1 MKFSCSPPDTRRS
14 PLLWQ
19 LHLCTEGKISLAA
32 AAAQAGKEQEWS
44 RETGEEAV
52 AMTQVVAVNP
62 GGRFGGG
69 RKDLESGFV
78 LKDELTEFDEFDI
91 WV

>member
-1 MKFSCSPPDTRRS
+1 
-14 PLLWQ
+14 
-19 LHLCTEGKISLAA
+19 
-32 AAAQAGKEQEWS
+32 
-44 RETGEEAV
+44 
-52 AMTQVVAVNP
+52 MTQVVAVDP
-62 GGRFGGG
+62 GGSFGGG